1 MPPPQSKA
9 WSYFKRDVESKIV
22 KCKLC
27 NLEMTYTGGTSN
39 MLNHLKLKHSS
50 DYPYEETELSL
61 YKRER
66 CDPNVNPLKW
76 WKENSIKYPRL
87 SVLARQYLS
96 IPGTSVPS
104 ERIFSA
110 TGLLVNKL
118 RNRLSSSVVDH
129 VIFLNKNYV
138 PEQADTQ

>member
-1 MPPPQSKA
+1 
-9 WSYFKRDVESKIV
+9 
-22 KCKLC
+22 
-27 NLEMTYTGGTSN
+27 

-50 DYPYEETELSL
+50 DISEWLT
-61 YKRER
+61 RER

-87 SVLARQYLS
+87 SVLERQYLS
-96 IPGTSVPS
+96 IPGTSISS
-104 ERIFSA
+104 EHIFSA

-129 VIFLNKNYV
+129 VIFLLRTMYQNK
-138 PEQADTQ
+138 

>member
-1 MPPPQSKA
+1 
-9 WSYFKRDVESKIV
+9 
-22 KCKLC
+22 
-27 NLEMTYTGGTSN
+27 

-50 DYPYEETELSL
+50 DISGWLT
-61 YKRER
+61 RER

-87 SVLARQYLS
+87 SVLARQYFS
-96 IPGTSVPS
+96 IPGTSISS
-104 ERIFSA
+104 EHIFSA
-110 TGLLVNKL
+110 KGLLVNKL

-138 PEQADTQ
+138 PEQEDTQ

>member
-9 WSYFKRDVESKIV
+9 WSYLKRDVESKIV

-27 NLEMTYTGGTSN
+27 NLEMTYMGGTSN

-50 DYPYEETELSL
+50 DISGWFTHD
-61 YKRER
+61 R

>member
-9 WSYFKRDVESKIV
+9 WSYFKRDVESKNV

-50 DYPYEETELSL
+50 DAPYEETELSL

-66 CDPNVNPLKW
+66 CDPNVNPL
-76 WKENSIKYPRL
+76 NIPDCQCLRVSISVFPEHPYRL
-87 SVLARQYLS
+87 SAYSQPQDYSS
-96 IPGTSVPS
+96 I
-104 ERIFSA
+104 
-110 TGLLVNKL
+110 N
-118 RNRLSSSVVDH
+118 
-129 VIFLNKNYV
+129 
-138 PEQADTQ
+138 

>member
-1 MPPPQSKA
+1 M
-9 WSYFKRDVESKIV
+9 
-22 KCKLC
+22 
-27 NLEMTYTGGTSN
+27 GGTSN
-39 MLNHLKLKHSS
+39 MLNHLKLKYVMNPMTHMRKQN
-50 DYPYEETELSL
+50 YHCTNMRGVIL
-61 YKRER
+61 
-66 CDPNVNPLKW
+66 NPLKW

-87 SVLARQYLS
+87 SVLARQYLI

-104 ERIFSA
+104 ERILSA